1 MEILVIR
8 ETDDTI
14 IDGDA
19 LELDVV
25 YDGWYEHNTG
35 GDV

>member
-1 MEILVIR
+1 MEILAIR
-8 ETDDTI
+8 ETDNT

-25 YDGWYEHNTG
+25 YDGMSSNTG